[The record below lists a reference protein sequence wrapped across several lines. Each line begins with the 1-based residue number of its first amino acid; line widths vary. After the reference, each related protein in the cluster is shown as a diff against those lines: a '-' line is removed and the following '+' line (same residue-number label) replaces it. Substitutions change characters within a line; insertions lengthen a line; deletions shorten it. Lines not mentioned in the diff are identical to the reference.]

1 MSIRK
6 KNDFLL
12 FYKTLTKCAEKDK
25 IYRKDFFRRLCFL
38 NNGFRTWAEI
48 DIDALLYNTEKICSA
63 IGKEAEL
70 IAVVKANAYGHG
82 DIDICR
88 YLSGYVKGFAVACYD
103 EAAGLRRSGVTERVL
118 ILGAIDESNIEKA
131 VCDNISITVFSVDT
145 AKKINDAAKKYGK
158 RAEIFLAVDTGMSRI
173 GLSCD
178 EAGLCEALKIY
189 SMDSLSPYCIFSH
202 PACADLPDSPVTARQ
217 KKLFE
222 TFIRV
227 LEQHGA
233 YFSHKCFHNS
243 AALLGYGRWGDLYKI
258 GIIMYG
264 LSPAKEMHAELR
276 PVLSLKTK
284 VAQVKTVEAGEGI
297 SYGHTFIAQKKM
309 KTATLCIGYAD
320 GLPTALSGRGGVL
333 IKGQYAPILGRICMD
348 QMMVDISDIDGV
360 NAGDVA
366 TVIGRDGSLC
376 ISADDVA
383 HIADTI
389 NYDVVCGIG
398 MRVPRVYMKNGKAES
413 VRSYINPDMNT
424 K

>member
-1 MSIRK
+1 M
-6 KNDFLL
+6 D
-12 FYKTLTKCAEKDK
+12 
-25 IYRKDFFRRLCFL
+25 
-38 NNGFRTWAEI
+38 NGLRTWAEI
-48 DIDALLYNTEKICSA
+48 DIDALLYNTEKIRSA

-82 DIDICR
+82 DADVCR
-88 YLSGYVKGFAVACYD
+88 YLSGYVQGFAVACYD
-103 EAAGLRRSGVTERVL
+103 EAAGLRHAGINGRIL

-131 VCDNISITVFSVDT
+131 VCADISLTVFSADM

-158 RAEIFLAVDTGMSRI
+158 RAEIFLAVDTGMSRL

-189 SMDSLSPYCIFSH
+189 SMESLSPYCIFSH
-202 PACADLPDSPVTARQ
+202 PACADIADSPVTARQ

-233 YFSHKCFHNS
+233 YFPHKCFHNS
-243 AALLGYGRWGDLYKI
+243 AALLGCGRWGDLYKI
-258 GIIMYG
+258 GLIMHG
-264 LSPAKEMHAELR
+264 LLPSKEMRAELR

-284 VAQVKTVEAGEGI
+284 VAQVKTVEAGAGI
-297 SYGHTFIAQKKM
+297 SYGHTFIADRKM

-333 IKGQYAPILGRICMD
+333 IKGKYAPILGRICMD
-348 QMMVDISDIDGV
+348 QMMVDISVIDNV
-360 NAGDVA
+360 QPGDVA
-366 TVIGRDGSLC
+366 TVIGSDGSLC
-376 ISADDVA
+376 ISADDIA
-383 HIADTI
+383 EIADTI

-398 MRVPRVYMKNGKAES
+398 MRVTRVYMRAGKADS
-413 VRSYINPDMNT
+413 VRSYINPGM